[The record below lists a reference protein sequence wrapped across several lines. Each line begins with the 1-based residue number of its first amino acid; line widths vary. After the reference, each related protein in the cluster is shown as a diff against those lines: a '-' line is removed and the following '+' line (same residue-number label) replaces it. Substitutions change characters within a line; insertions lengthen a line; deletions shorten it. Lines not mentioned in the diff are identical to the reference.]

1 MGNLNARAGQPG
13 TAPGVCCCLSPL
25 TWSCAPAGQHRLP
38 GLRGDATPAQPLP
51 VPQVMLGPAWCM
63 PRLPHLCL
71 WHTNGPCWV
80 LGLSGKPDV
89 EKGIWARAELS
100 SAASPWGLPRG
111 HTCTEAL
118 KPGGTV
124 GGDVTKSCCETL
136 TEGICSCPPSYYF
149 PSKAM

>member
-1 MGNLNARAGQPG
+1 
-13 TAPGVCCCLSPL
+13 
-25 TWSCAPAGQHRLP
+25 
-38 GLRGDATPAQPLP
+38 
-51 VPQVMLGPAWCM
+51 M

-71 WHTNGPCWV
+71 WHTNGLCWV

-136 TEGICSCPPSYYF
+136 TEGIWQCNNYKFGLPG
-149 PSKAM
+149 KAAESRINY